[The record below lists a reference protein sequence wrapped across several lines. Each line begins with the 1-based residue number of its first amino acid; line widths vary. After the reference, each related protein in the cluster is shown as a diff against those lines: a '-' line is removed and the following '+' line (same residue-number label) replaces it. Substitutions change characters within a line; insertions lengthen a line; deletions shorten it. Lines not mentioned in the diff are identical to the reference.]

1 VAAQPDLAW
10 RPTLKRRLL
19 VAAGVLAFWAAG
31 IETRLIVL
39 QVWQHDDLVLRADR
53 QYNETQTP
61 PGERGEIF
69 DRHGRVLA
77 YSVDADTIY
86 AVPTEIEDKQKTAE
100 LLCRVLEDCDKK
112 SREQL
117 LERLSLKRAFVY
129 VKRRAAPFE
138 AKRVAALE
146 LAGVGF
152 MKESKRYY
160 PNRELAAQLIGYV
173 GVDNVGLHGVEST
186 YDTTVRGR
194 EGKVLVQTDARG
206 HAFSRL
212 ERSPTAGGS
221 IELTIDE
228 HLQYIA
234 ERELRAGVETARADA
249 GTAVVM
255 DPHSGEIL
263 AMASWPAFNPN
274 QYNLSKEDAR
284 RNRAVQDLYEP
295 GSTFKLVT
303 ASAAIEE
310 GVFTPEDLIDVS
322 AGMIKFPGRKPINDM
337 HAWGILSFTDVIVK
351 SSNVGAI
358 KVGLKVGRERMGVY
372 IRRFGFGRP
381 SSTDFPGESPGIVW
395 DSSKLDD
402 SALAS
407 VSMGYQIGVTPLQ
420 MVTAASAVAN
430 GGTLYEPHV
439 VRAVITGGIRTV
451 ILPKAVRRA
460 ILPETAA
467 TLTAIMESVVR
478 DGTGKAAK
486 LASYAVAGKTGTA
499 DKLVNGRYSPYQ
511 QNVSF
516 VGFVPS
522 RNPVLTV
529 IVMIDTPR
537 VGGDTGGAIAAPIFQ
552 RIADASMRQLG
563 VVPTINPAPPVLVA
577 RNRDQPFDSSA
588 ERTQGPPAGPAQGRP
603 PTIVSM
609 PASSHHGG
617 ALPDLRGY
625 GARDALREL
634 ARLGLAAR
642 MEGAGVVVEQN
653 PPAGAPVEP
662 GGTCTLVLNR
672 FDSSDGRAQRTRLG
686 LAHGRPPAG
695 VALGRPPAG
704 DQR

>member
-10 RPTLKRRLL
+10 RSTLKRRLQ
-19 VAAGVLAFWAAG
+19 VAAGVLAFWAVG

-39 QVWQHDDLVLRADR
+39 QVWQHDDLVSRADR

-86 AVPTEIEDKQKTAE
+86 AVPTEIDDKQKTAE
-100 LLCRVLEDCDKK
+100 LLCRVLEDCDKRF
-112 SREQL
+112 REQL

-146 LAGVGF
+146 LEGVGF
-152 MKESKRYY
+152 MKESKRFY
-160 PNRELAAQLIGYV
+160 PNRELAAHLIGYV

-221 IELTIDE
+221 IELTIDQQ
-228 HLQYIA
+228 LQYIA
-234 ERELRAGVETARADA
+234 ERELRAGVETARAEG

-263 AMASWPAFNPN
+263 AMASWPTFNPN

-310 GVFTPEDLIDVS
+310 AVFKPDDLIDVS
-322 AGMIKFPGRKPINDM
+322 AGMIKFPGRKPITDM
-337 HAWGILSFTDVIVK
+337 GRSLGILSFSDVIVQ
-351 SSNVGAI
+351 SSNIGAI
-358 KVGLKVGRERMGVY
+358 KVGLKVGAERMGLY

-381 SSTDFPGESPGIVW
+381 SSPDFPAENPGIVW

-420 MVTAASAVAN
+420 MAVAASAVAN

-439 VRAVITGGIRTV
+439 VRAVIKGAIRTV
-451 ILPKAVRRA
+451 VLPKPVRRA
-460 ILPETAA
+460 IRPETAA
-467 TLTAIMESVVR
+467 TLTTIMESVVQ
-478 DGTGKAAK
+478 DGTGKRAQ

-499 DKLVNGRYSPYQ
+499 DKLVNGRYSGSQ

-516 VGFVPS
+516 IGFVPS

-537 VGGDTGGAIAAPIFQ
+537 AGGDTGGVIAAPIFR
-552 RIADASMRQLG
+552 RIADASLRQLG

-577 RNRDQPFDSSA
+577 RHQEPFDSSS
-588 ERTQGPPAGPAQGRP
+588 ERTQGPLGGLAQGRP
-603 PTIVSM
+603 ATIVAM
-609 PASSHHGG
+609 PASAHHDG
-617 ALPDLRGY
+617 ALPDFRGL

-642 MEGAGVVVEQN
+642 MAGVGVVVEQH
-653 PPAGAPVEP
+653 PPAGSPVEP
-662 GGTCTLVLNR
+662 GATCTLIL
-672 FDSSDGRAQRTRLG
+672 TR
-686 LAHGRPPAG
+686 RPPSRHT
-695 VALGRPPAG
+695 VSLG

>member
-1 VAAQPDLAW
+1 MAALPDLAW
-10 RPTLKRRLL
+10 RSTLKRRLQ
-19 VAAGVLAFWAAG
+19 VAAGVLAFWVIG

-39 QVWQHDDLVLRADR
+39 QVFEYDDLVVRADR
-53 QYNETQTP
+53 QYNETHP
-61 PGERGEIF
+61 APAKRGEIF
-69 DRHGRVLA
+69 DRHGRVMA

-86 AVPTEIEDKQKTAE
+86 AVPTEIKDKKQTAE
-100 LLCRVLEDCDKK
+100 LLCRVIEDCDKK
-112 SREQL
+112 FQEQL
-117 LERLSLKRAFVY
+117 RERFNLKRAFVY

-146 LAGVGF
+146 LEGVGF
-152 MKESKRYY
+152 MKESKRFY

-186 YDTTVRGR
+186 YDMVVRGR

-234 ERELRAGVETARADA
+234 ERELRVGVETARADG

-263 AMASWPAFNPN
+263 AMASWPTFNPN
-274 QYNLSKEDAR
+274 QYNLSKEEAR

-310 GVFTPEDLIDVS
+310 GMFTPDELIDVS
-322 AGMIKFPGRKPINDM
+322 AGMIKFPGRKPITDM
-337 HAWGILSFTDVIVK
+337 GHNYGIVSFTDVIVK

-358 KVGLKVGRERMGVY
+358 KIGLKVGRERMGLY
-372 IRRFGFGRP
+372 IKRFGFGRP
-381 SSTDFPGESPGIVW
+381 SSPDFPGESPGIVW

-407 VSMGYQIGVTPLQ
+407 VSMGYQVGVTPLQ
-420 MVTAASAVAN
+420 MAAAASAVAN

-439 VRAVITGGIRTV
+439 VRAVTRGAVRTV
-451 ILPKAVRRA
+451 VLPKAVRRA
-460 ILPETAA
+460 IRPETAA
-467 TLTAIMESVVR
+467 TLTTIMESVVQE
-478 DGTGKAAK
+478 GTGKRAK
-486 LASYAVAGKTGTA
+486 LASYSVAGKTGTA
-499 DKLVNGRYSPYQ
+499 DKLVNGRYSPFQ

-529 IVMIDTPR
+529 IVMVDSPR
-537 VGGDTGGAIAAPIFQ
+537 LGGDTGGVIAAPIFQ

-563 VVPTINPAPPVLVA
+563 IVPTINPAPPVLVA
-577 RNRDQPFDSSA
+577 RHDDTSGATATTISS
-588 ERTQGPPAGPAQGRP
+588 
-603 PTIVSM
+603 PTIVPM
-609 PASSHHGG
+609 PASTHNGG
-617 ALPDLRGY
+617 ALPDLRGL

-634 ARLGLAAR
+634 ARLGLTAR
-642 MEGAGVVVEQN
+642 MQGVGLVVEQH
-653 PPAGAPVEP
+653 PAAGSAVEP
-662 GGTCTLVLNR
+662 GGTCTLVLTR
-672 FDSSDGRAQRTRLG
+672 KPLDALASRMQGPPVGLAQGRA
-686 LAHGRPPAG
+686 P
-695 VALGRPPAG
+695 VG